1 MNQDTERPR
10 RRCEPGPG
18 SHQMQPG
25 DRTLLPKI
33 EVELRVHD
41 EDGELVEQTTQAANL
56 ATENWIAVM
65 EGLHTFTPK
74 SQQARVVL
82 TDDGDVDLDY
92 TIVGDT
98 SIFVDTGRGTS
109 NSVGPRIAIGDG
121 GGSSVTPARDN
132 YELDNQLDRKDAGT
146 PSKGSDSVTIS
157 STFTNNTGSPFTV
170 RETAMFM
177 EVFST
182 DDDAYHEVLMYH
194 DAVSA
199 TSVADSN
206 SVTVTYTFTWP

>member
-1 MNQDTERPR
+1 
-10 RRCEPGPG
+10 
-18 SHQMQPG
+18 MQPG

-33 EVELRVHD
+33 EVGLEVRD
-41 EDGELVEQTTQAANL
+41 ENGRLVEKKTEAANL
-56 ATENWIAVM
+56 ATENWIDVM

-82 TDDGDVDLDY
+82 TDDGGVDLDY
-92 TIVGDT
+92 TIVGDA
-98 SIFVDTGRGTS
+98 SIFVDTGKGTP

-121 GGSSVTPARDN
+121 GGSSVTPARGN
-132 YELDNQLDRKDAGT
+132 HQLDNQLDRKDGDT
-146 PSKGSDSVTIS
+146 PSSGSDSVTIS
-157 STFTNNTGSPFTV
+157 ATFTNNTGSSFTV

-177 EVFST
+177 ELFST